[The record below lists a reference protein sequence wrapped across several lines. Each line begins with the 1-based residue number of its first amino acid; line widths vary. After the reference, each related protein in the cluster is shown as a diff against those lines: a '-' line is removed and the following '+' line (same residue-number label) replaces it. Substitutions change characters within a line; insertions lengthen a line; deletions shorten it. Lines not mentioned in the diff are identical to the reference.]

1 MRGQQG
7 ISMSSSDEHKPE
19 TAVGGGE
26 VSAGKQSDTK
36 PADAR
41 AARLAAALRQN
52 LQRRKAQAR
61 GRKPAKNPVESGQD

>member
-1 MRGQQG
+1 
-7 ISMSSSDEHKPE
+7 MSSSDEHKPE
-19 TAVGGGE
+19 TAVNGID
-26 VSAGKQSDTK
+26 VPAGKQSDAK

-61 GRKPAKNPVESGQD
+61 GRKPAKNPAESGKD